1 MAILITCAA
10 LASCERGD
18 GQTSAGT
25 PGAPAAPPSGSAAK
39 AAPPERV
46 RAPALA
52 GRGWYEA
59 DPEALGRK
67 IDACLAGGESGGE
80 DRVIALVAPHAGHH
94 FAGREQGKVFA
105 RLRGRDIRRVFLI
118 GPPHRAPVRGVAIPT
133 YTHFMTP
140 LGKVPVD
147 LAAVEALLRCGAV
160 FETNLGAHREE
171 HSLEVLLPFLQ
182 RVLPAG
188 FTIVPMLANL
198 EPGDLPA
205 VAAALRSVLR
215 PGDLVVASSDSTHY
229 GDRFDYYPFPGNEG
243 LPDNLKRL
251 DLDAAQRI
259 LAKDL
264 EGYVAYKA
272 ETGITTCGFD
282 PVCILLSILPPE
294 ATGVLTGYDTSATQT
309 GDWGSVV
316 TYVGIAFSGPDWK
329 PVRPAAGAGLAAE
342 ERALALRIA
351 RESMERV
358 VRTGKRFDPSE
369 EGWSIPD
376 SFRRDSGVFVTLKI
390 DGDLRGCIGD
400 IFAERPLWEAIA
412 ARAVSSAV
420 EDPRFPPVREEEL
433 ARIRIEIS
441 VLSPLEK
448 VASPQDIVIGKHGIL
463 LLFDGHRRSVY
474 LPQVAPEQGWD
485 LETTLGSLCRKGGL
499 PPDAWRD
506 RRASFE
512 VFTADVFGEDE

>member
-1 MAILITCAA
+1 MKGTIMAILITCAA

-18 GQTSAGT
+18 GQTS
-25 PGAPAAPPSGSAAK
+25 PGAPEAPAVPPSGSAAK
-39 AAPPERV
+39 PAPPERV
-46 RAPALA
+46 RPSALA
-52 GRGWYEA
+52 GRGWYDG
-59 DPEALGRK
+59 DPETVARK
-67 IDACLAGGESGGE
+67 VDAFLAGGESAGD

-105 RLRGRDIRRVFLI
+105 RLRGREIRRVFLI

-133 YTHFMTP
+133 YTHFSTP

-147 LAAVEALLRCGAV
+147 LAAAEALLRCGAV

-171 HSLEVLLPFLQ
+171 HSLEILLPFLQ

-188 FTIVPMLANL
+188 FTIVPMLANV
-198 EPGDLPA
+198 EPAELPV
-205 VAAALRSVLR
+205 VATALRSVLR

-229 GDRFDYYPFPGNEG
+229 GERFDYCPFPENEG

-251 DLDAAQRI
+251 DLEAAQRI
-259 LAKDL
+259 IAKDL
-264 EGYVAYKA
+264 KGYIACKE

-282 PVCILLSILPPE
+282 PICILLSILPPE

-309 GDWGSVV
+309 GDWSSVV
-316 TYVGIAFSGPDWK
+316 
-329 PVRPAAGAGLAAE
+329 
-342 ERALALRIA
+342 
-351 RESMERV
+351 
-358 VRTGKRFDPSE
+358 DPLK
-369 EGWSIPD
+369 EGWGIPD

-400 IFAERPLWEAIA
+400 IFAERPLWAAIA
-412 ARAVSSAV
+412 ARAVSSAA
-420 EDPRFPPVREEEL
+420 EDPRFPPVREDEL
-433 ARIRIEIS
+433 SRIRIEIS

-499 PPDAWRD
+499 PGDAWRD